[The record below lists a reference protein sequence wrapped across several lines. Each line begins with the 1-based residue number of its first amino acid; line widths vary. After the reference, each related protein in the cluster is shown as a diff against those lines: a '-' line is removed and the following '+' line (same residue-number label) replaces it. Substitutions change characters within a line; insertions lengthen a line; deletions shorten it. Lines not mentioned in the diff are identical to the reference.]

1 MGQASV
7 SAVAGKKTGGLCLR
21 QMNKLVPFIQFSR
34 PHTIIATTFQA
45 VGLFIIV
52 GAGQDV
58 ELTEL
63 GALIATFVSSLAIN
77 IYVVGFNQ
85 ITDVEID
92 RINKP
97 SLPLAAGSFS
107 MPEAKSIVVVAG
119 LLAFILAASQGIYL
133 LLTITIVFTI
143 GTLYS
148 WRPVHLKQYPF
159 WAALSIALVRG
170 VVSNLGLYWHFNDV
184 LGQPV
189 HTPPPLIIWALVFFF
204 GFGLVIA
211 LYKDIPD
218 LEGDRL
224 FTIRT
229 FTVQMGPNKVFR
241 LGRWILTGF
250 YLTPIF
256 VGFIRLPQLDG
267 FVLAL
272 THLAVLSLFWAVS
285 LQINPTDA
293 QSMTRFYFF
302 LWGLFYLEYV
312 LLSVHQ
318 IAPTLI

>member
-1 MGQASV
+1 MH
-7 SAVAGKKTGGLCLR
+7 
-21 QMNKLVPFIQFSR
+21 KLIAFIQFSR
-34 PHTIIATTFQA
+34 PHTIIATSFQV

-52 GAGQDV
+52 AAGQSV
-58 ELTEL
+58 GPTEL
-63 GALIATFVSSLAIN
+63 GALTAAFVSSLAVN

-97 SLPLAAGSFS
+97 SLPLASGSFS
-107 MPEAKSIVVVAG
+107 MPEGRSIVMAAG

-133 LLTITIVFTI
+133 LLTISIVFII

-148 WRPVHLKQYPF
+148 WRPVHLKQYPL
-159 WAALSIALVRG
+159 WAALSIAFVRG
-170 VVSNLGLYWHFNDV
+170 VVSNLGLYWHFSHL

-189 HTPPPLIIWALVFFF
+189 GTPPPLIIWALIFFF

-218 LEGDRL
+218 LEGDRH

-250 YLTPIF
+250 YLTPI
-256 VGFIRLPQLDG
+256 VLGFFRLPQLDG
-267 FVLAL
+267 FLLAL
-272 THLAVLSLFWAVS
+272 MHLAVLSLFWTVS
-285 LQINPTDA
+285 LRINPSNA

-312 LLSVHQ
+312 LLSVRQ
-318 IAPTLI
+318 ITPLLV